1 MSVDLQ
7 IVMPV
12 HNEAGLIGT
21 TLKEWLDELSP
32 WVNLQFIIAEDGSK
46 DGTKEVL
53 TKLAGQYPMVLDMS
67 EKRRGYT
74 GAMIAGMRLSTAPY
88 VLAVDA
94 DGQFDP
100 KDFRKFWE
108 KRELCPLLIGWRL
121 VRADVLARKIMSKSF
136 KALHRGLFGVK
147 LHDASCGYVL
157 MQRAALEKLLPELGL
172 VPEGFWLEVTA
183 RASRRGIAVEEVPI
197 HHRARTAGTT
207 VVYKPWRVP
216 GIAWR
221 NASGLLRVWSSRA

>member
-1 MSVDLQ
+1 MSVELQ

-12 HNEAGLIGT
+12 HNEAGVIGA
-21 TLKEWLDELSP
+21 TLKEWHEELSP
-32 WVNLQFIIAEDGSK
+32 WVRCQFIVAEDGSK
-46 DGTKEVL
+46 DGTQEVL
-53 TKLAGQYPMVLDMS
+53 RQLVLRYPMLLDMS
-67 EKRRGYT
+67 DKRRGYT
-74 GAMIAGMRLSTAPY
+74 GAMIAGMKLSDAPY

-100 KDFRKFWE
+100 KDFKKFWE
-108 KRELCPLLIGWRL
+108 KRERCPVLIGWRL
-121 VRADVLARKIMSKSF
+121 VRADVWARKIMSKAF
-136 KALHRGLFGVK
+136 KALHRGLFGSK

-157 MQRAALEKLLPELGL
+157 MQRAAMEKLLPELGL

-183 RASRRGIAVEEVPI
+183 RARRRGIPVEEVPI
-197 HHRARTAGTT
+197 NHRVRTAGTT

-221 NASGLLRVWSSRA
+221 NASGLLRVWASRA

>member
-1 MSVDLQ
+1 MSLELQ

-12 HNEAGLIGT
+12 HNEAAVIGST
-21 TLKEWLDELSP
+21 VKEWHDELSSR
-32 WVNLQFIIAEDGSK
+32 VKLQFIVTEDGSK
-46 DGTKEVL
+46 DGTQEVL
-53 TKLAGQYPMVLDMS
+53 RKLATQYPMLLDMS
-67 EKRRGYT
+67 NKRRGYT
-74 GAMIAGMRLSTAPY
+74 GAMIAGMRISTAPY

-100 KDFRKFWE
+100 KDFWKFWE
-108 KRELCPLLIGWRL
+108 KREASPMSIGWRL
-121 VRADVLARKIMSKSF
+121 VRADVLARKVMSKAF
-136 KALHRGLFGVK
+136 KVLHRGLFGAK

-157 MQRAALEKLLPELGL
+157 MQRVAMEKLLPELGL

-183 RASRRGIAVEEVPI
+183 RAGRRGVRVEEVPI
-197 HHRARTAGTT
+197 NHRSRTAGTT

-221 NASGLLRVWSSRA
+221 NASGLLRVWASKA